1 MRLVGGGTHG
11 RFVTDTQQF
20 LDPTSSHSYH

>member
-11 RFVTDTQQF
+11 RFATDTQQF
-20 LDPTSSHSYH
+20 LDLTSSHSCH